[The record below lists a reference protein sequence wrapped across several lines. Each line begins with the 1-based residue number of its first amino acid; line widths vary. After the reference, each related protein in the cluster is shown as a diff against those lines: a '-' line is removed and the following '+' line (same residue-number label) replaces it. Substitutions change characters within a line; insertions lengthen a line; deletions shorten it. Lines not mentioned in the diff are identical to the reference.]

1 MSNSEVK
8 LVFTAHFQVNGDGET
23 AIENAIE
30 KARDEYGS
38 EVAEYGEFTITGSIR
53 TGSIKTVKDKPLQP
67 VYMCPYCGDKT
78 SNPEDRLIQYPGF
91 HLGCKGKRITNE

>member
-30 KARDEYGS
+30 RARVEYGS

-53 TGSIKTVKDKPLQP
+53 TAKPEKKP
-67 VYMCPYCGDKT
+67 SWSCPSCGAT
-78 SNPEDRLIQYPGF
+78 TTNPEDRLIEYAGL
-91 HLGCKGKRITNE
+91 HIGCKGKRKKNG